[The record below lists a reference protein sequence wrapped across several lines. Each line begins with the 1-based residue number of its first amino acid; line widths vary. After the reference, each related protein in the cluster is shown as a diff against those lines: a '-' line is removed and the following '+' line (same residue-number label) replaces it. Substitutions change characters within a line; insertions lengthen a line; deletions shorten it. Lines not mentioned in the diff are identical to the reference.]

1 MTCPGAEAAS
11 CPQLG
16 EGDIRALAEKSG
28 FDPISA
34 IRRAI
39 LPHCTAGFS
48 RNGVVVCGSR
58 PEEGTS

>member
-1 MTCPGAEAAS
+1 MTYPGAEAAS

-28 FDPISA
+28 FDPSLPFDEQSCRTA
-34 IRRAI
+34 QQGPRATV
-39 LPHCTAGFS
+39 LK
-48 RNGVVVCGSR
+48 VCGSR